1 MESGFYIAGT
11 SPGGFWGGRGGSF
24 VEEVKDIRM
33 ACEGVVLIAVRM
45 RSMTTVD
52 RCFFA
57 R

>member
-33 ACEGVVLIAVRM
+33 ACEEGVVLIAVRM
-45 RSMTTVD
+45 R
-52 RCFFA
+52 
-57 R
+57 